1 MKKILLLFLIW
12 TTIKSSYAQIFYV
25 TPSGAGSKDGSSWS
39 NAYEGNKLQDA
50 INTAASYASSNSTTS
65 QVWVA
70 AGTYYPTVDAGGNAN
85 PANARHKTFVMKN
98 NVGIYGGFPSTGN
111 PNMSQRN
118 WKTNVT
124 LLSGEIQQ
132 DNDISNNVYHVFL
145 NDNNGLNNTAIIDG
159 ITISYGAANNTG
171 AFGEERGAGM
181 YNYLSSPRISNCT
194 FSFNKSD
201 YFGGGLTTSNATPE
215 IQNCIFL
222 SNESDTG
229 GGICSFGDYDY
240 SIINCLF
247 ISNTA
252 NTSGGGIYN
261 GESQPLILNCTLVN
275 NSARVNGSGVHN
287 WPNSFPTLKNCILW
301 NSGAAEVGNTG
312 GSRTTY
318 VNCLIKGLNPG
329 GTNLNGNNSNNTPLF
344 VDATNND
351 FRLLPCSPGVN
362 QGDNTGV
369 LAKDFDGNERV
380 FGGTVDL
387 GAFELQSTTSLVIS
401 ISSSTNPTT
410 CGGNNGTIELSGLLA
425 SVAYTINYKKD
436 GNSVSATQ
444 HTSDASGIIILSD
457 LSAGNYTDIVAT
469 RGICVSNTVS
479 KQLSDPPKPSI
490 TLGSIAE
497 ICPGGT
503 SFSIPFSNPQ
513 NTPTSYSLSGTGLTT
528 VTGQSL
534 PSSPITV
541 SLNEAAET
549 GSYSFSLTVKNAN
562 NCVSAELK
570 GSVIVKAAPTVNI
583 VSFTDPLCGKGNAI
597 FEVNGSSGATL
608 NYTLTGQ
615 VGTQT
620 LLLNGSNQHI
630 SASDITA
637 NTTLTLINVISN
649 TTPACTTALSSS
661 ATVVVNVVPSVFILS
676 SNNTVCQSNPNANP
690 PALTPILSGS
700 EIGVTY
706 QLQRDGT
713 NVGTVM
719 NGTGNVLGF
728 AGQNVVG
735 TYTVIAKTTVGG
747 CTAQMSGAVNPATLI
762 VGTIPS
768 VFSVTGGG
776 SYCKN
781 GAGVAIGLNGSQ
793 VGVNY
798 QLRRSGLNVG
808 SAVAGTGSGIS
819 FGNQT
824 AAGSYTVVAIEDVSG
839 CSRNMSGAKT
849 VTINNNCSARE
860 SIASW
865 EKEDNVASE
874 DGWAVIAPNPVIGES
889 FELQIKGQ
897 SHQKISWEI
906 MNLQGQVVQQ
916 NKFETEAYL
925 HKQLVEVRGLKAGV
939 YVLQV
944 MAENRKT
951 TLKLI
956 KTN

>member
-1 MKKILLLFLIW
+1 MKKILLLLLLW
-12 TTIKSSYAQIFYV
+12 MVIKSSYAQIFYV
-25 TPSGAGSKDGSSWS
+25 TPYGAGSKDGSSWS

-111 PNMSQRN
+111 PDMSNRN
-118 WKTNVT
+118 WKTYIT
-124 LLSGEIQQ
+124 MLSGEIQQ
-132 DNDISNNVYHVFL
+132 DDDISNNVYHVVL
-145 NDNNGLNNTAIIDG
+145 NDQNGLNNTAIIDG
-159 ITISYGAANNTG
+159 ITISYGAANNIE
-171 AFGEERGAGM
+171 ALYEERGGGM

-194 FSFNKSD
+194 FSFNQAT
-201 YFGGGLTTSNATPE
+201 YFGGGLTTSYATPE
-215 IQNCIFL
+215 IQNCTFL

-229 GGICSFGDYDY
+229 GGICSFGEYEY
-240 SIINCLF
+240 SIVNCLF

-252 NTSGGGIYN
+252 NSSGGGIYN
-261 GESQPLILNCTLVN
+261 GESKPLILNCTLVN
-275 NSARVNGSGVHN
+275 NSARINGSGVHN

-312 GSRTTY
+312 GSATTY
-318 VNCLIKGLNPG
+318 VNCLIKGMNPG
-329 GTNLNGNNSNNTPLF
+329 GSNLDGTNSNNTPLF
-344 VDATNND
+344 VDATNNN

-401 ISSSTNPTT
+401 ISSSSNPTT
-410 CGGNNGTIELSGLLA
+410 CGGSNGTIELSGLLA

-436 GNSVSATQ
+436 GNAVSATEY
-444 HTSDASGIIILSD
+444 TSDANGIITLSD
-457 LSAGNYTDIVAT
+457 LSAGNYTEIIAT

-479 KQLSDPPKPSI
+479 KQLSDPAQPSI

-503 SFSIPFSNPQ
+503 SFSIPFSNPE
-513 NTPTSYSLSGTGLTT
+513 NAPTSYSLSGTGLTS
-528 VTGQSL
+528 VTDGAL

-541 SLNEAAET
+541 SLSEPAVT

-562 NCVSAELK
+562 NCISTELT
-570 GSVIVKAAPTVNI
+570 GSVVVKAAPQASL
-583 VSFTDPLCGKGNAI
+583 VSSNGPLCGQGNAV
-597 FEVNGSSGATL
+597 FEVNGTSGATL

-615 VGTQT
+615 AGTQT
-620 LLLNGSNQHI
+620 LLLNASNQSI
-630 SASDITA
+630 SVPNITT
-637 NTTLTLINVISN
+637 NTTLSLLNVISN

-661 ATVVVNVVPSVFILS
+661 ATVVVNSIPSVFTLS
-676 SNNTVCQSNPNANP
+676 SNNIVCQSNHNANP

-706 QLQRDGT
+706 QLQRDGI

-728 AGQNVVG
+728 GGQTVVG
-735 TYTVIAKTTVGG
+735 TYTVMAKTTVGG
-747 CTAQMSGAVNPATLI
+747 CTAQMSGAVNPVTLI

-793 VGVNY
+793 AGVNY

-819 FGNQT
+819 FGSQT

-865 EKEDNVASE
+865 EQEDNVASE
-874 DGWAVIAPNPVIGES
+874 DGWAMIAPNPVIGES

-897 SHQKISWEI
+897 SHQKMNWEI

-925 HKQLVEVRGLKAGV
+925 HKQLIEVKGLKAGL

-956 KTN
+956 KAN

>member
-39 NAYEGNKLQDA
+39 NAYEGSKLQDA
-50 INTAASYASSNSTTS
+50 INTAASYASSNNTTS

-70 AGTYYPTVDAGGNAN
+70 AGTYYPTVDAEGNAN

-111 PNMSQRN
+111 PTMSQRN

-159 ITISYGAANNTG
+159 ITISYGAANNIE
-171 AFGEERGAGM
+171 ALYEERGGGM

-194 FSFNKSD
+194 FSFNQSA
-201 YFGGGLTTSNATPE
+201 YFGGGLTTSEATPE
-215 IQNCIFL
+215 IENCTFL
-222 SNESDTG
+222 SNSSDTG
-229 GGICSFGDYDY
+229 GGICSFGEYDY
-240 SIINCLF
+240 SIVNCLF

-275 NSARVNGSGVHN
+275 NSASINGSGVHN

-301 NSGAAEVGNTG
+301 NSGAAQVGNSG
-312 GSRTTY
+312 GSSTTY

-329 GTNLNGNNSNNTPLF
+329 GSNLDGTNSDNTPLF
-344 VDATNND
+344 VDAANND

-362 QGDNTGV
+362 QGDNSGV
-369 LAKDFDGNERV
+369 LAKDFDGNNRI

-387 GAFELQSTTSLVIS
+387 GAFELQSTTLLVINV
-401 ISSSTNPTT
+401 SSSSSPTT
-410 CGGNNGTIELSGLLA
+410 CGGSNGNIELSGLLA

-436 GNSVSATQ
+436 GNAVSATEY
-444 HTSDASGIIILSD
+444 TSDANGIITLSD

-469 RGICVSNTVS
+469 RGVCVSNPVS
-479 KQLSDPPKPSI
+479 KQLSDPALPSI

-503 SFSIPFSNPQ
+503 SFSIPFSNPE
-513 NTPTSYSLSGTGLTT
+513 NAPTSYSLSGTGLTS
-528 VTGQSL
+528 VTDGAL
-534 PSSPITV
+534 PSSPIMV
-541 SLNEAAET
+541 SLNEPAET

-562 NCVSAELK
+562 NCISTELI
-570 GSVIVKAAPTVNI
+570 GSVVVKAAPVASLLSSNG
-583 VSFTDPLCGKGNAI
+583 PLCGKGNAI
-597 FEVNGSSGATL
+597 FEVNGTSGATL
-608 NYTLTGQ
+608 NYTLTGLA
-615 VGTQT
+615 GTQT

-630 SASDITA
+630 SVSDITA
-637 NTTLTLINVISN
+637 NTTLTLLNVISN

-661 ATVVVNVVPSVFILS
+661 TTVIVNAAPNSYTLS
-676 SNNTVCQSNPNANP
+676 GDKQICLTSTTGNT
-690 PALTPILSGS
+690 PALTLTLWGS
-700 EIGVTY
+700 QTNATY
-706 QLQRDGT
+706 ELQRNGT
-713 NVGTVM
+713 TIGASV
-719 NGTGNVLGF
+719 NGTGNSLVF
-728 AGQNVVG
+728 PVQ
-735 TYTVIAKTTVGG
+735 TTVGVYTVVATMNTGG
-747 CTAQMSGAVNPATLI
+747 CKLKMDGTPSIGMAPTAFTM
-762 VGTIPS
+762 
-768 VFSVTGGG
+768 TGGG

-781 GAGVAIGLNGSQ
+781 GAGVAIGLSGSQ
-793 VGVNY
+793 VGVKY

-808 SAVAGTGSGIS
+808 SAVAGTGSSIS

-865 EKEDNVASE
+865 EQEDNITSE
-874 DGWAVIAPNPVIGES
+874 DGWAMIAPNPVIGES
-889 FELQIKGQ
+889 FQLQVKGQ
-897 SHQKISWEI
+897 SNQKISLEI
-906 MNLQGQVVQQ
+906 MNLQGQIVQQ

-925 HKQLVEVRGLKAGV
+925 HKQLVEVKELKAGV

-956 KTN
+956 KAN